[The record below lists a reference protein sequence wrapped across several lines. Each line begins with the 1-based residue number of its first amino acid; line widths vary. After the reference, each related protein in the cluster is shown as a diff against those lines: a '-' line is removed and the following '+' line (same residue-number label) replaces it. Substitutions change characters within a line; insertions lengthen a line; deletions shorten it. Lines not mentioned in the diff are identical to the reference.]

1 MQVKEHEDVLPK
13 FICVDCWIKLKY
25 FHDFYNTV
33 AEAKSV
39 FLKNSVK
46 SEEPT
51 FFEINCSS
59 PRYDFDIPSVKI
71 EPLND
76 IETESFEPSAHYCL
90 ELEHVT
96 PSNDCSIEH
105 ASENGFGDDTHS
117 VGNGSDDDSEDM
129 EFAENAKNNKVKCE
143 GKSGVE
149 SASIFE
155 RNTDG
160 TLSAKATAQLATQIF
175 KKSTSKVAMDE
186 FTRLIPE
193 YFDMFCEICKYKFK
207 TLNQAYT
214 HTRFEHE
221 NVKIK
226 VKCCPQ
232 RIPSADLRDHILYHL
247 NPDVFK

>member
-1 MQVKEHEDVLPK
+1 MKEHEDVLPK
-13 FICVDCWIKLKY
+13 FICVDCWIKSKY

-51 FFEINCSS
+51 FFEINCNS
-59 PRYDFDIPSVKI
+59 PRYDFDIPSVKV
-71 EPLND
+71 EPIND
-76 IETESFEPSAHYCL
+76 IETENIQPSADNFL
-90 ELEHVT
+90 EIEHKS
-96 PSNDCSIEH
+96 PSNDYSIEL
-105 ASENGFGDDTHS
+105 ASDNGFGDDPHS
-117 VGNGSDDDSEDM
+117 VGNGSDDDCEDM
-129 EFAENAKNNKVKCE
+129 ESAGNAKNVKVKCE
-143 GKSGVE
+143 EKFEVE

-155 RNTDG
+155 RNTDD
-160 TLSAKATAQLATQIF
+160 TLSATAAAELATQIF
-175 KKSTSKVAMDE
+175 KKTTSKLAMDE

-193 YFDMFCEICKYKFK
+193 YFDMICEICKHKFK

-214 HTRFEHE
+214 HTRFKHD

-226 VKCCPQ
+226 VNCCPQ